1 MFPDAAL
8 RSMSMLPLT
17 NRAICTTR
25 ASIRRFP
32 FDFGGS
38 PLCGDL
44 VDLGPRVAVSSTGC
58 RPCKIAS
65 TSSGLKEG
73 VTNERS
79 DVAPGDAFVPPPIL
93 EGHSLGRTLCRT
105 CSDVRSMFPILWQ
118 VGYTINDNVSVWVTR
133 PDESYKKEQ

>member
-1 MFPDAAL
+1 
-8 RSMSMLPLT
+8 
-17 NRAICTTR
+17 
-25 ASIRRFP
+25 
-32 FDFGGS
+32 
-38 PLCGDL
+38 
-44 VDLGPRVAVSSTGC
+44 VSSTGC

-93 EGHSLGRTLCRT
+93 EGHSLGRTLGRT

>member
-1 MFPDAAL
+1 VAYFLVVGLNL
-8 RSMSMLPLT
+8 RAVCAVQSKCRSSSV
-17 NRAICTTR
+17 R
-25 ASIRRFP
+25 
-32 FDFGGS
+32 
-38 PLCGDL
+38 
-44 VDLGPRVAVSSTGC
+44 RVAVSSTGC

-93 EGHSLGRTLCRT
+93 EGHSLGRTLGRT